1 MTAIAASDSSTAP
14 AHVGVSKA
22 GVAAAVAGNVLEFY
36 DFTTYTFF
44 AVTIGQ
50 HFFPSKDPFIS
61 LILSIATFGVGFVT
75 RPIGGIVI
83 GALAD
88 RAGRKPAMM
97 LTVALMAVGMLV
109 IALTPS
115 YATIGPLAPILV
127 VCARLVQGLALGGE
141 VGPASSFLIEASPPD
156 QRGLYASWQLASQ
169 GLAICIAGAIGL
181 GLSLSLSEQAMQDWG
196 WRIPFLV
203 GVSIIPVALIMR
215 SRLPE
220 TLDLTAPT
228 THHRLGAVLSSLF
241 TLHAR
246 PVILALIVISSG
258 TIATYILNYMTTY
271 AITTLHMPQS
281 VAIAATLVLGLCT
294 FAFSLLGGWLSDRI
308 GRKPLL
314 VLPRVVFTIAAYPAF
329 MMMNAF
335 KNAPTLLIVTGPPPP
350 PPLLASI
357 GALGGSVSL
366 VIIPESL
373 PRSVRSSGFAVAY
386 ALAVT
391 VFGGT
396 AQLVVTWLIRVTG
409 DPLSPAWYLIAAG
422 IVGVIAMMMMSE
434 TRGVALED

>member
-1 MTAIAASDSSTAP
+1 MVKFVSHSGDAVTRAVSIVLSRPSKIPP
-14 AHVGVSKA
+14 AVKIKA
-22 GVAAAVAGNVLEFY
+22 
-36 DFTTYTFF
+36 TTYTFF
-44 AVTIGQ
+44 AVMIGQ

-115 YATIGPLAPILV
+115 YATIGPIAPILV
-127 VCARLVQGLALGGE
+127 VFARLVQGFALGGE
-141 VGPASSFLIEASPPD
+141 VGPASSFLIEASPPN

-169 GLAICIAGAIGL
+169 GLSAFIAGGL
-181 GLSLSLSEQAMQDWG
+181 GLALSLSLSDQAMQDWG

-203 GVSIIPVALIMR
+203 GVSIIPVALFMR
-215 SRLPE
+215 SKLPE
-220 TLDLTAPT
+220 TLDLAAPT
-228 THHRLGAVLSSLF
+228 THHSLGAVLASLF
-241 TLHAR
+241 SAHAR
-246 PVILALIVISSG
+246 PVVLALVVISSG

-271 AITTLHMPQS
+271 AITTLHMAQGVS
-281 VAIAATLVLGLCT
+281 IAATLVLGLCT
-294 FAFSLLGGWLSDRI
+294 FAFSLLGGWLSDLI

-314 VLPRVVFTIAAYPAF
+314 VLPRVIFTIAAYPAF
-329 MMMNAF
+329 MLMNAF
-335 KNAPTLLIVTGPPPP
+335 KNAPTLLIVTG
-350 PPLLASI
+350 LLAAV
-357 GALGGSVSL
+357 GALGGAVSL

-409 DPLSPAWYLIAAG
+409 DPLSPAWYLIASG
-422 IVGVIAMMMMSE
+422 IVGVAAMMMMKE
-434 TRGVALED
+434 TRGVELED

>member
-1 MTAIAASDSSTAP
+1 MTAMAASDSPPVSA
-14 AHVGVSKA
+14 AHPGVSKVS
-22 GVAAAVAGNVLEFY
+22 VAAAVAGNVLEFY

-44 AVTIGQ
+44 AVMIGQ
-50 HFFPSKDPFIS
+50 HFFPSEDPFVS
-61 LILSIATFGVGFVT
+61 LILSVATFGVGFVT

-115 YATIGPLAPILV
+115 YATIGPIAPLLV
-127 VCARLVQGLALGGE
+127 VLARLVQGFALGGE
-141 VGPASSFLIEASPPD
+141 VGPASSFLIEASPPH

-169 GLAICIAGAIGL
+169 GLSIVIAGGLGL
-181 GLSLSLSEQAMQDWG
+181 GLSLSLSDQAMQDWG

-203 GVSIIPVALIMR
+203 GVSIIPVALFMR
-215 SRLPE
+215 SKLPE
-220 TLDLTAPT
+220 TLDLGAPT
-228 THHRLGAVLSSLF
+228 THHSLGAVLGSLF
-241 TLHAR
+241 TAHTR
-246 PVILALIVISSG
+246 PVVLALLVISSG

-271 AITTLHMPQS
+271 AITTLHMPQGVS
-281 VAIAATLVLGLCT
+281 IGATLVLGLCT
-294 FAFSLLGGWLSDRI
+294 FAFSLLGGRLSDLI

-314 VLPRVVFTIAAYPAF
+314 VLPRVIFTVAAYPAF
-329 MMMNAF
+329 MLMNAF
-335 KNAPTLLIVTGPPPP
+335 KNAPTLFIVTGV
-350 PPLLASI
+350 LASI
-357 GALGGSVSL
+357 GALGGAVSL

-373 PRSVRSSGFAVAY
+373 PKSVRSSGFAVAY

-396 AQLVVTWLIRVTG
+396 AQIVVTWLIRVTG
-409 DPLSPAWYLIAAG
+409 DPLSPAWYLIASG
-422 IVGVIAMMMMSE
+422 IVGIAAMMMMKE
-434 TRGVALED
+434 TRGVELED

>member
-1 MTAIAASDSSTAP
+1 MTAFAASNLPSAP
-14 AHVGVSKA
+14 AAHIGVSKVS
-22 GVAAAVAGNVLEFY
+22 VAAAVAGNVLEFY

-115 YATIGPLAPILV
+115 YATLGPIAPILV
-127 VCARLVQGLALGGE
+127 VLARLVQGFALGGE
-141 VGPASSFLIEASPPD
+141 VGPASSFLIEAAPPN

-169 GLAICIAGAIGL
+169 GLSIVIAGSIGL
-181 GLSLSLSEQAMQDWG
+181 GLSATLSAAAMDDWG
-196 WRIPFLV
+196 WRIPFLI
-203 GVSIIPVALIMR
+203 GVSIIPVALFMR
-215 SRLPE
+215 SQLPE
-220 TLDLTAPT
+220 TLDVEAPT
-228 THHRLGAVLSSLF
+228 THHSLGSVLSSLF
-241 TLHAR
+241 RDNTR
-246 PVILALIVISSG
+246 PVVLALLVIASG
-258 TIATYILNYMTTY
+258 TIGQYILNYMTTY
-271 AITTLHMPQS
+271 ALTTLHMPQS
-281 VAIAATLVLGLCT
+281 VSIAATLVLGLCI
-294 FAFSLLGGWLSDRI
+294 FVFSLIGGWLSDRI
-308 GRKPLL
+308 GRKPILII
-314 VLPRVVFTIAAYPAF
+314 PRVIATLAAYPAF
-329 MMMNAF
+329 WAMNEY
-335 KNAPTLLIVTGPPPP
+335 KNGPAL
-350 PPLLASI
+350 LLATAFLASV
-357 GALGGSVSL
+357 GAVGGSVSL

-373 PRSVRSSGFAVAY
+373 PKSVRSSGFAVAY

-396 AQLVVTWLIRVTG
+396 AQIVVTWLIKVTG
-409 DPLSPAWYLIAAG
+409 DPLSPAWYLIVSG
-422 IVGVIAMMMMSE
+422 IIGIAAMMMMAE
-434 TRGVALED
+434 TRGVELKD

>member
-1 MTAIAASDSSTAP
+1 MTAITASDLPPVSTAHP
-14 AHVGVSKA
+14 GVSKVS
-22 GVAAAVAGNVLEFY
+22 VAAAVAGNVLEFY

-44 AVTIGQ
+44 AVMIGQ

-83 GALAD
+83 GAFAD

-115 YATIGPLAPILV
+115 YATIGPIAPVLV
-127 VCARLVQGLALGGE
+127 VLARLVQGFALGGE
-141 VGPASSFLIEASPPD
+141 VGPASSFLIEASPPH

-169 GLAICIAGAIGL
+169 GLSAFIAGGLGL
-181 GLSLSLSEQAMQDWG
+181 GLSLSLSDQAMQDWG

-203 GVSIIPVALIMR
+203 GVSIIPVALFMR
-215 SRLPE
+215 SKLPE
-220 TLDLTAPT
+220 TLDLSAPT
-228 THHRLGAVLSSLF
+228 THHSLGAVLGSLF
-241 TLHAR
+241 TAHAR
-246 PVILALIVISSG
+246 PVVLALLVISSG

-271 AITTLHMPQS
+271 AITTLHMAQGVS
-281 VAIAATLVLGLCT
+281 IAATLVLGLCT
-294 FAFSLLGGWLSDRI
+294 FAFSLLGGWLSDLI

-314 VLPRVVFTIAAYPAF
+314 VLPRVIFTIAAYPAF
-329 MMMNAF
+329 MLMNAY
-335 KNAPTLLIVTGPPPP
+335 KNAPTLLIVTG
-350 PPLLASI
+350 LLASI
-357 GALGGSVSL
+357 GAIGGAVSL

-373 PRSVRSSGFAVAY
+373 PKSVRSSGFAVAY

-396 AQLVVTWLIRVTG
+396 AQIVVTWLIRVTG
-409 DPLSPAWYLIAAG
+409 DPLSPAWYLIGSG
-422 IVGVIAMMMMSE
+422 IVGIVAMMMMKE
-434 TRGVALED
+434 TRGVELED

>member
-1 MTAIAASDSSTAP
+1 MTAIAASDSHPVSD
-14 AHVGVSKA
+14 AHSGISKVS
-22 GVAAAVAGNVLEFY
+22 VAAAVAGNVLEFY

-44 AVTIGQ
+44 AVMIGQ

-115 YATIGPLAPILV
+115 YATIGPIAPILV
-127 VCARLVQGLALGGE
+127 VLARLVQGFALGGE
-141 VGPASSFLIEASPPD
+141 VGPASSFLIEASAPN

-169 GLAICIAGAIGL
+169 GLSIFIAGGLGL
-181 GLSLSLSEQAMQDWG
+181 GLSLSLSDQAMQDWG

-203 GVSIIPVALIMR
+203 GVSIIPVALFMR
-215 SRLPE
+215 SKLPE
-220 TLDLTAPT
+220 TLDLGAST
-228 THHRLGAVLSSLF
+228 THHSLGAVLSSLF
-241 TLHAR
+241 SAHAR
-246 PVILALIVISSG
+246 PVALALLVISSG

-271 AITTLHMPQS
+271 AITTLHMAQS
-281 VAIAATLVLGLCT
+281 VSIAATLVLGLCT
-294 FAFSLLGGWLSDRI
+294 FAFSLLGGWLSDQI

-314 VLPRVVFTIAAYPAF
+314 VLPRVIFTIAAYPAF
-329 MMMNAF
+329 MLMNAY
-335 KNAPTLLIVTGPPPP
+335 KNAPTLLIVTG
-350 PPLLASI
+350 LLASI

-373 PRSVRSSGFAVAY
+373 PKSVRSSGFAVAY

-391 VFGGT
+391 FFGGT

-409 DPLSPAWYLIAAG
+409 DPLSPAWYLIVAG
-422 IVGVIAMMMMSE
+422 IVGIAAMMMMKE
-434 TRGVALED
+434 TRGVELED